1 MNMKHH
7 IGYAIAICSTLS
19 FAPPALST
27 EGLSANI
34 GVTNN
39 YIWRG
44 VTQTDDKPAVSGGID
59 YAIDNGIY
67 IGTWASNVD
76 FGDEATTELDL
87 YLGFGN
93 QVGEFSYDLGYVYY
107 GYPDGEDLNFGEA
120 YASVGWSILS
130 IGVSTTAHSD
140 WSSDFGDDIYVEANV
155 AFEILGDAELGLHFG
170 SYDFNDGLDY
180 QDYNVS
186 LSKNGFSFL
195 VSQVSEDEIDD
206 DYKVIVSYT
215 YEIDL

>member
-7 IGYAIAICSTLS
+7 IGYAVALCCTLTL
-19 FAPPALST
+19 APPTLAT

-34 GVTNN
+34 SVTNN

-59 YAIDNGIY
+59 YAMESGIY

-76 FGDEATTELDL
+76 FGDDATTELDL

-93 QVGEFSYDLGYVYY
+93 DFGELSYDFGYVYY
-107 GYPDGEDLNFGEA
+107 GYPDGDDLNFGEV
-120 YASVGWSILS
+120 YGSIGWSVLS
-130 IGVSTTAHSD
+130 IGISTTAHSD
-140 WSSDFGDDIYVEANV
+140 WSSDFGDDIYFEANV

-170 SYDFNDGLDY
+170 SYDFDDGLDY

-186 LSKNGFSFL
+186 ISKSGFSFL

-206 DYKVIVSYT
+206 DYKVVVSYT
-215 YEIDL
+215 YDIDL